1 MIMDGGN
8 MDRHIS
14 DQTAEEAGL
23 WDARL
28 RAPDCTDDDRARFAQ
43 WRDADS
49 SHFAAFER
57 LQTIVASLRS
67 EMSRADVRALRDAA
81 LRAGPRHQWRL
92 SLLVAASLATLTL
105 VTAVWT
111 ELAAA
116 ALLLFLIDVALRR
129 GLTMPRQRRA
139 QSAALSRAAA

>member
-1 MIMDGGN
+1 MIMGGGN

-28 RAPDCTDDDRARFAQ
+28 RAPDCTDADRAHFAQ

-49 SHFAAFER
+49 SHFVAFER
-57 LQTIVASLRS
+57 LQAIVASLRS

-81 LRAGPRHQWRL
+81 LRARPRHQWRL
-92 SLLVAASLATLTL
+92 SLLVAASLATLAIAIAVRAELPAVMSFAPLRNL
-105 VTAVWT
+105 VAFAERITGADST
-111 ELAAA
+111 E
-116 ALLLFLIDVALRR
+116 
-129 GLTMPRQRRA
+129 
-139 QSAALSRAAA
+139 